1 MAHKLYLK
9 RQLLLISAIV
19 LLVLSA
25 CSRILP
31 GAWSPPES
39 NRQTLYDGVVYQR
52 LARSQ
57 PRLMVAHVLIID
69 LRQAGIQFLVTPG
82 DPEKARPLAAR
93 TASQFLE
100 DFELQATI
108 NGDVFSPWYS
118 NHPLDFFPSSG
129 DRVAPLGFSAS
140 QGSVY
145 AFGNNKSPT
154 LYISKT
160 NQAQFN
166 TLPRKIYNAIS
177 GTHMLVENG
186 KLSADLGDYRDSAQ
200 PRSAIGLDK
209 AGKRLFLVV
218 VDGRQPGYSEGI
230 QLAELANL
238 LIEVGVYQAMNLDGG
253 GSSTLVVQGANGK
266 TQVLNSPIHTSIPGR
281 ERPVA
286 NHLGVYARTMKT
298 KE

>member
-9 RQLLLISAIV
+9 RQLLLISIIV
-19 LLVLSA
+19 LLIFSA

-31 GAWSPPES
+31 NAWSTPDV
-39 NRQTLYDGVVYQR
+39 NRQGLFNGVVYQR
-52 LARSQ
+52 LSRSQ

-69 LRQAGIQFLVTPG
+69 LRKAGIEFLVTPG
-82 DPEKARPLAAR
+82 DPKNALPLTAR
-93 TASQFLE
+93 TTSQFLE
-100 DFELQATI
+100 EFELQAAI
-108 NGDVFSPWYS
+108 NGDVFAPWYS
-118 NHPLDFFPSSG
+118 NHPLDFSPASG
-129 DRVAPLGFSAS
+129 DQVTTLGFSAS
-140 QGSVY
+140 RGSIY
-145 AFGNNKSPT
+145 AYGSGNKPT
-154 LYISKT
+154 LYISRA
-160 NQAQFN
+160 NRAQFN
-166 TLPRKIYNAIS
+166 TPPGKVYHAIS

-186 KLSADLGDYRDSAQ
+186 KVSADLENYSDSSQ

-230 QLAELANL
+230 QLTELANL

-266 TQVLNSPIHTSIPGR
+266 AQVLNSPIHTSIPGR

-286 NHLGVYARTMKT
+286 NHLGVYARELKT